1 MVNENTVREMK
12 SIALRLRRTVLE
24 MIGVNNAGHLGG
36 SFSLAETMAV
46 LYFYRM
52 KLIRENLN
60 DPNRDRLLLSKGHA
74 ALIQYA
80 AFYEKGFFPK
90 EELGKVKAL
99 NGLLQGHPD
108 LSIPGIEAV
117 TGSLGQGLSI
127 GLGMALA
134 LRLDKS
140 PARVFVVMG
149 DGEQSEG
156 QLWEAAQ
163 ATAAYKVDN
172 LTAFLDWNK
181 LQAMGPT
188 KDIFS
193 IPNLDEK
200 WKAFGWEVFAADG
213 HDPAAII
220 GALEKAEA
228 VKGKPSLIIL
238 DTIKGKGLSFAE
250 GNPAYHN
257 GIMDE
262 ATFKKAIEEL
272 DAAKA
277 GIK

>member
-1 MVNENTVREMK
+1 MVSESTIKEMK
-12 SIALRLRRTVLE
+12 SIAVKLRRDVLE
-24 MIGVNNAGHLGG
+24 MIGVNTAGHWGG
-36 SFSLAETMAV
+36 SYSLAEITAV

-52 KLIRENLN
+52 NFGKDKLK
-60 DPNRDRLLLSKGHA
+60 DPDRDRLLLSKGHG

-80 AFYEKGFFPK
+80 AFCEMGLFPR
-90 EELGKVKAL
+90 EELKRLKAL

-134 LRLDKS
+134 LRLNNS
-140 PARVFVVMG
+140 PAKVFVVMG

-156 QLWEAAQ
+156 QIWEAAQ
-163 ATAAYKVDN
+163 AVAAHKVDN
-172 LTAFLDWNK
+172 LIGFIDWNK

-188 KDIFS
+188 KDIFE

-200 WKAFGWEVFAADG
+200 WKSFGWEVFTTDG

-220 GALEKAEA
+220 ETLEKAEA
-228 VKGKPSLIIL
+228 VKGRPALIIL
-238 DTIKGKGLSFAE
+238 DTVKGKGVSFAE
-250 GNPAYHN
+250 GNPAFHN

-262 ATFKKAIEEL
+262 AAYKKAIQEL

-277 GIK
+277 RI